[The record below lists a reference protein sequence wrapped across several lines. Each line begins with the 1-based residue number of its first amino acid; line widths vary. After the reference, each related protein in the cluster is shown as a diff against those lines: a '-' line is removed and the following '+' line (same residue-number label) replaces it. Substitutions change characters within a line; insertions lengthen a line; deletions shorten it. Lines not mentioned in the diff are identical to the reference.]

1 MHLLILRFSS
11 IGDVALTIPVLLKC
25 KERYPEVK
33 LTMVA
38 PKMYR
43 PLFEPLDIGFVEA
56 DLKGTHKGIT
66 GLSRLYRKIRKEVKP
81 DVVIDLHSVLRTH
94 VLQALFTL
102 KRTPFFRID
111 KGREEKAR
119 LTRQEN
125 KIRKPLMHTAERYA
139 AVFEKAGFPLDFK
152 VNNPPLPRYQK
163 PEAEAYAQTLQ
174 GHKMVGIAPLAA
186 VPGKSWPLP
195 KMKEVINDLLKNGL
209 TPVLFGGPADI
220 PHLQKLKGQSEQVLI
235 LAGKFD
241 FAGEISFMSKLELMI
256 SMDSSNMHLA
266 TLAGIPVVSIWGA
279 THPFAGFG
287 PLGENTH
294 LQAAVPVQKLEC
306 RPCSVFG
313 NKPCFR
319 KDYACLHWLE
329 SEQVIQKVK
338 TVIDKAWRE

>member
-25 KERYPEVK
+25 KEQYPEVK

-43 PLFEPLDIGFVEA
+43 PLFDPLGISFLEA
-56 DLKGTHKGIT
+56 DLKGTHKGIA
-66 GLSRLYRKIRKEVKP
+66 GLSHLYRKICKEVKP

-102 KRTPFFRID
+102 KRIPFFSID

-119 LTRQEN
+119 LTQQEN
-125 KIRKPLMHTAERYA
+125 KIRKPLRHTTERYA
-139 AVFEKAGFPLDFK
+139 AVFEQAGFPLDFK
-152 VNNPPLPRYQK
+152 VNSPPLPRYQK
-163 PEAEAYAQTLQ
+163 QEAEAYAQTLQ
-174 GHKMVGIAPLAA
+174 GQKMVGIAPLAA
-186 VPGKSWPLP
+186 FPGKSWPLP

-209 TPVLFGGPADI
+209 TPVLFGGRADI
-220 PHLQKLKGQSEQVLI
+220 PHLQKLKANNDQVII

-241 FAGEISFMSKLELMI
+241 FAGEITFMRSLELMI

-266 TLAGIPVVSIWGA
+266 TLAGTPVVSIWGA

-287 PLGENTH
+287 PLGANTH
-294 LQAAVPVQKLEC
+294 LQVAVPVEKLEC

-329 SEQVIQKVK
+329 SGQVMQKVEA
-338 TVIDKAWRE
+338 VIDKARRE